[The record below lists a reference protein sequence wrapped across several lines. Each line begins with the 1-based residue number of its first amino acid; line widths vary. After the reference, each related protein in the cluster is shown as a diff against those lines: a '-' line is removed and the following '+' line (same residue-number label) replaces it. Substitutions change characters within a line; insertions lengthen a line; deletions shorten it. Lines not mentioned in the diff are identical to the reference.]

1 MWTFATPTTR
11 FSRFLDFPVF
21 WNLLLYGES
30 MLGHSNPGPAGAFF
44 WSWKCQIDQKV
55 PKPEGLRCFYHLR
68 HYTTLHYTT
77 LHYTTL
83 HHMYLSIDN
92 TKNVLTA
99 AGHRKLFLRVWTFF
113 SFQTLYGLVFTE
125 PEKRKHTCSRV
136 SVPITNNQSKVT
148 SHPRYID
155 EWRAVSKHNL

>member
-1 MWTFATPTTR
+1 MAKLATLTTNLWGPFLR
-11 FSRFLDFPVF
+11 GRADHVVCATLFRYVNLCYSYNTIFPVFGFSRFLEPTVVRREYARS
-21 WNLLLYGES
+21 LQPRARRG
-30 MLGHSNPGPAGAFF
+30 FF

-99 AGHRKLFLRVWTFF
+99 AGHRKLFLRV
-113 SFQTLYGLVFTE
+113 
-125 PEKRKHTCSRV
+125 
-136 SVPITNNQSKVT
+136 
-148 SHPRYID
+148 
-155 EWRAVSKHNL
+155 